1 MEFFEFSSDA
11 LYPSLNNNDL
21 IVQPLE
27 TTDSLSVQPTE
38 EIPRSQAETNLT
50 YVS

>member
-21 IVQPLE
+21 IMQPLV
-27 TTDSLSVQPTE
+27 TTNSLSAQPTE
-38 EIPRSQAETNLT
+38 EIQTETNLN